1 MVMVLGIYIVCMLLM
16 LFKHLGGKFKQH
28 ILNNQVI
35 FEYCVGPLKTD
46 TINGFSNYYR
56 KFITTI
62 PNQNRNDFSETI
74 QDKFTERF
82 PTLYDLI

>member
-1 MVMVLGIYIVCMLLM
+1 MLSKSVKRVVGILTSI
-16 LFKHLGGKFKQH
+16 
-28 ILNNQVI
+28 
-35 FEYCVGPLKTD
+35 VGPLKTD